1 VIAAAALA
9 GCSGQVNP
17 ISASPTPSEMPSG
30 TSTTPISSASA
41 APMPTSSDYGSVIE
55 HLSFQWMPAYTR
67 PSWLP
72 AAILMAPQAPS
83 TGPAACGRGPN
94 GLYTALIPYDSRS
107 QSAAVTIQII
117 GYQGPQTYANTST
130 SSPVD
135 VEVSPPQSTQTGLTG
150 FEAPGATVTVNTDG
164 RSGTV
169 VSSLALAS
177 QVVGSLSGDWRC

>member
-1 VIAAAALA
+1 M
-9 GCSGQVNP
+9 
-17 ISASPTPSEMPSG
+17 PTPS
-30 TSTTPISSASA
+30 
-41 APMPTSSDYGSVIE
+41 DYGLVTE
-55 HLSFQWMPAYTR
+55 QLSFQWMHGYTP

-83 TGPAACGRGPN
+83 TGPAACGRGAN
-94 GLYTALIPYDSRS
+94 GLYTALIRYDARS
-107 QSAAVTIQII
+107 QAAAVTIQII
-117 GYQGPQTYANTST
+117 GYLGPQTYANTTT
-130 SSPVD
+130 SFPVD

-150 FEAPGATVTVNTDG
+150 FDAPGATVTVNAGG